1 MSGPQGAGTFGSLLD
16 TAPVFTGENSEDFS
30 VNAGTWDWDLLASQ
44 WLITDLGDANYTI
57 SGGELHGTNVN
68 AQVLADDV
76 RASSRKMWGSVENRE
91 DLTTGFDRQFRVY
104 INFSRFANTTGSS
117 AGYWVS
123 FGRSGT
129 KTFIAIGKTWNGTDT
144 TYQLQYNPIPVGAVI
159 RIRHDGLGLIT
170 ADIDE
175 EDRITYIDT
184 CFLRARG
191 GGMGWSV
198 SFGDIS
204 VDNLQFGILAGGI
217 GIPVPWYQGDT
228 CDTNLIGSLWTQ
240 SAPGSWPAYSSTFNS
255 QYGPAYWQSSGTTT
269 THTLKL
275 TDTSLLLGDCFC
287 EATLERDESVRD
299 CYITLR
305 GNSTLTQGYYFRWT
319 GDAGGK
325 FQIGK
330 HGVGELASLAAAS
343 PGTPYRMRAEAQ
355 GNTLRLF
362 QQVGGVWV
370 LKVSTTDATYSA
382 GDILLAFNDVFS
394 QGIPWYNDIVV
405 GNIATSVSCTV
416 ERLTYDTTSD
426 EAILFNIIF
435 SEEVTGFSGGD
446 VTLSGSASAGC
457 AVSIAG
463 SGRSYT
469 ATVTGMSTAGEVI
482 LDVNASSCTAVT
494 HGASNSASTSLD
506 NSVTFDGVIGTF
518 IARTLSSSLVSNQ
531 HTTAVQINDL
541 IIGATAYRS
550 AGAGSAPAFAG
561 SINGGAPALS
571 PSTIYSTV
579 AYDTIGTSRGSAA
592 LYRAIA
598 TATGNYTNGNGG
610 STGTGCHVIYRNLAN
625 ADPIQSNSNVADGS
639 DNCNISL
646 PNIPT
651 NKVIVIVAFAPLAS
665 GQSAGENLQ
674 PAAPAGWTK
683 RADVQHG
690 TLTGF
695 VWFDANTPKQTFTW
709 SLLAGTT
716 VNGGRRVFILE
727 LA

>member
-1 MSGPQGAGTFGSLLD
+1 MTGPQGAGTFGLLLN
-16 TAPVFTGENSEDFS
+16 TGPGFTPEYTEDFTTD
-30 VNAGTWDWDLLASQ
+30 AGTWDWDILNSL
-44 WLITDLGDANYTI
+44 WLGTDLGNANYTI
-57 SGGELHGTNVN
+57 SGGELHATNVN
-68 AQVLADDV
+68 TQVLADNV
-76 RASSRKMWGSVENRE
+76 KASAHNMWGSIENRE
-91 DLTTGFDRQFRVY
+91 DLTTGGNRQFRVL
-104 INFSRFANTTGSS
+104 INFTRFSNTATNS
-117 AGYWVS
+117 AAYWVA
-123 FGRSGT
+123 FGRSGI
-129 KTFIAIGKTWNGTDT
+129 KTYIAIGKTWNGVDT
-144 TYQLQYNPIPVGAVI
+144 TFQTQYNPIPIGTVI
-159 RIRHDGLGLIT
+159 RIRHDGIGLIT
-170 ADIDE
+170 ADIDG

-198 SFGDIS
+198 SSGDIS
-204 VDNLQFGILAGGI
+204 VDNLQFGILDEAI
-217 GIPVPWYQGDT
+217 GIPVPWYQGDA
-228 CDTNLIGSLWTQ
+228 CDTNLIGSLWTR
-240 SAPGSWPAYSSTFNS
+240 SGASSPDYHTTASGQPPYYFS
-255 QYGPAYWQSSGTTT
+255 SSGTSTT
-269 THTLKL
+269 WTLRL
-275 TDTSLLLGDCFC
+275 TDTSLLLGDCYV
-287 EATLERDESVRD
+287 EATLTADTGVLD
-299 CYITLR
+299 NYITLR
-305 GNSTLTQGYYFRWT
+305 GNHPLSQGYYFRWT
-319 GDAGGK
+319 ADGSAGW
-325 FQIGK
+325 QIGK
-330 HGVGELASLAAAS
+330 HGVGQLAASAAAS
-343 PGTPYRMRAEAQ
+343 PGTLYRIRAEAQ
-355 GNTLRLF
+355 GNNLRLY

-370 LKVSTTDATYSA
+370 LKVSTTDSTYSA
-382 GDILLAFNDVFS
+382 GIPSIAFNDVSS
-394 QGIPWYNDIVV
+394 QGFPTSQDIVV
-405 GNIATSVSCTV
+405 GNLPTSVTCTV
-416 ERLTYDTTSD
+416 ERLTYDTTSE

-435 SEEVTGFSGGD
+435 SDDVTGFSGGD

-457 AVSIAG
+457 AVSITG

-469 ATVTGMSTAGEVI
+469 ATVTGMTTAGEVI
-482 LDVNASSCTAVT
+482 LDVNPSTCTAVT
-494 HGASNSASTSLD
+494 HGAPNDASTSLD

-561 SINGGAPALS
+561 SIDGGAPALS

-665 GQSAGENLQ
+665 GQSSGENLQ